1 MSPWVRRLKPFAFA
15 PCSPLSGSTQRLS
28 ASNCFT
34 SPLLPPQTRLP
45 CLTRRPR
52 PFPVRATATSP
63 DSSPPSPQPALSPN
77 STSAH
82 TNPSRRKFSLPG
94 LAFLLITALW
104 SILLIL
110 PMAIAHPFVLWRD
123 RATRRFQDFVAML
136 WMKCT
141 MFSFRMTP
149 AIISAHN
156 LPSPN
161 IPVVYVANHASY
173 LDIYIF
179 AALGRRIKYL
189 SKSEIF
195 KLPIIGWAMT
205 MAGYISVRRMNKA
218 GQMEAYRR
226 MVQVI
231 RNGISL
237 VIFPEGTRSVS
248 GKLRKFQAGA
258 FRAAKQKG
266 VAVVPITIL
275 GTREVMPAW
284 AWLPV
289 RYPPE
294 RIRMVVHPPIDSTK
308 YSIDEL
314 RDMAFEA
321 VDSALPTEL
330 QTRPLPKH
338 A

>member
-1 MSPWVRRLKPFAFA
+1 
-15 PCSPLSGSTQRLS
+15 
-28 ASNCFT
+28 
-34 SPLLPPQTRLP
+34 
-45 CLTRRPR
+45 
-52 PFPVRATATSP
+52 
-63 DSSPPSPQPALSPN
+63 
-77 STSAH
+77 
-82 TNPSRRKFSLPG
+82 
-94 LAFLLITALW
+94 
-104 SILLIL
+104 
-110 PMAIAHPFVLWRD
+110 MAIAHPFVLWRD
-123 RATRRFQDFVAML
+123 RTTRRFQDFVAML

-149 AIISAHN
+149 TIISPHN

-284 AWLPV
+284 AWLPI

-294 RIRMVVHPPIDSTK
+294 RIRMVVHPPIDTTK
-308 YSIDEL
+308 YTIDQL

-321 VDSALPTEL
+321 VDSALPPEL